1 MAIDVSE
8 GNENLQQVD
17 WSTIPRPQDDGAA
30 EHLTGRSVTSISLRA
45 SDESQVNIA
54 DLDGRTIIYAYPMTA
69 RPDTPLPDG
78 WNMIPG
84 ARGCTTQSC
93 SFRDHMQ
100 EITSLGVQHLYGLS
114 TQETSYQQEA
124 ASRLHL
130 HFLLLSDYK
139 LQLQKALNLPVMTVE
154 GTILLKRLTMVIDDG
169 TITKV
174 FYPVFPPDNNAADII
189 SWLKEH
195 RLINRNI

>member
-30 EHLTGRSVTSISLRA
+30 EHLTGRSVTSISLRT

-84 ARGCTTQSC
+84 ARGCTPQSC

-130 HFLLLSDYK
+130 PFLLLSDYK

>member
-8 GNENLQQVD
+8 SNENLQQVD

-84 ARGCTTQSC
+84 ARGCTPQSC

-130 HFLLLSDYK
+130 PFLLLSDYK
-139 LQLQKALNLPVMTVE
+139 LQLQKALNLPVMIVE

-174 FYPVFPPDNNAADII
+174 FYPVFPPDNNAADVV

>member
-30 EHLTGRSVTSISLRA
+30 EHLTGRSVTSISLRT

-84 ARGCTTQSC
+84 ARGCTPQSC

-114 TQETSYQQEA
+114 TQETSYQQES

-130 HFLLLSDYK
+130 PFLLLSDYK